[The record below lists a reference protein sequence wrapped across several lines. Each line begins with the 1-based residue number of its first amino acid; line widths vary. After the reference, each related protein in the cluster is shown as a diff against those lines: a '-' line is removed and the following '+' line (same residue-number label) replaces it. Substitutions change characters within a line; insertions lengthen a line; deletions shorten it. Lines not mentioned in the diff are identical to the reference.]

1 MFVFLKHPSHI
12 ILIRSFKYVVSILI
26 ADDSASIRVLLK
38 DVLSFG
44 DHQVIGEAVDG
55 ADALEK
61 YETLRPD
68 VLLLDLAMPKL
79 SGIEVLQQLQPK
91 YPQMKVIVITANGSD
106 QVYRKCKKYGA
117 IGYIDKPFDFQDVLV
132 QIEEVTK
139 LITIEK
145 SQE

>member
-1 MFVFLKHPSHI
+1 MVN
-12 ILIRSFKYVVSILI
+12 VLI

-38 DVLSFG
+38 DILTMA
-44 DHQVIGEAVDG
+44 DYEIIGEAVDG

-61 YETLRPD
+61 YEKLQPD
-68 VLLLDLAMPKL
+68 VLLLDLAMPKM
-79 SGIEVLQQLQPK
+79 SGLEVLQTLQPK

-106 QVYRKCKKYGA
+106 SVYRQCKEYGA
-117 IGYIDKPFDFQDVLV
+117 IGYIDKPFDFKDVLA

-145 SQE
+145 TQE

>member
-1 MFVFLKHPSHI
+1 M
-12 ILIRSFKYVVSILI
+12 VSILI

-106 QVYRKCKKYGA
+106 QVYRECKKYGA
-117 IGYIDKPFDFQDVLV
+117 IGYIDKPFDFQDVLA

>member
-1 MFVFLKHPSHI
+1 ME
-12 ILIRSFKYVVSILI
+12 ILFSKIMVSVLI
-26 ADDSASIRVLLK
+26 ADDSASIRILLK
-38 DVLSFG
+38 DILAMS
-44 DHQVIGEAVDG
+44 DYEILGEAVDG

-61 YETLRPD
+61 YEKLQPD
-68 VLLLDLAMPKL
+68 VLLLDLAMPRM
-79 SGIEVLQQLQPK
+79 SGLEVLQQLQPK

-106 QVYRKCKKYGA
+106 KVYRECKEYGA
-117 IGYIDKPFDFQDVLV
+117 IGYIDKPFDFKDVLA

>member
-1 MFVFLKHPSHI
+1 MVRVL
-12 ILIRSFKYVVSILI
+12 V
-26 ADDSASIRVLLK
+26 ADDSASIRILLK
-38 DVLSFG
+38 DVLTMENY
-44 DHQVIGEAVDG
+44 DIVGEAIDG

-61 YETLRPD
+61 YEQLQPD
-68 VLLLDLAMPKL
+68 VLLLDLAMPKM
-79 SGIEVLQQLQPK
+79 SGLEVLEKLQPK

-106 QVYRKCKKYGA
+106 QVYKECKKYGA
-117 IGYIDKPFDFQDVLV
+117 IGYIDKPFDFKDVLA